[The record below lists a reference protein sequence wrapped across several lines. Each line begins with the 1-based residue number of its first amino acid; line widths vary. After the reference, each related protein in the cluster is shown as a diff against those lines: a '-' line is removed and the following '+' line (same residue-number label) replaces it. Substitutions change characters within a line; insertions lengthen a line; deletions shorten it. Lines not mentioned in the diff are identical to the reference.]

1 MAGRPVQPA
10 VCGAEDG
17 LPSELSHS
25 PSLSQTLTGRWAAL
39 PRASADGGPGWGVQV
54 ASPAVLAGW
63 GDSWPRSHG
72 GRGAGPWQRVLD
84 DEGPSMHVDFPVGL
98 VGGSDRVPGQGF
110 GKE

>member
-25 PSLSQTLTGRWAAL
+25 PSLSRTLTGRWVAL

-54 ASPAVLAGW
+54 A
-63 GDSWPRSHG
+63 SWPRSHG

-84 DEGPSMHVDFPVGL
+84 DEGRLCTWTFLWGL
-98 VGGSDRVPGQGF
+98 WVEAIASQVRVSGKSKRGGGRRAL
-110 GKE
+110 